1 VKRHSADTVLLFSG
15 LDPSGAAG
23 VSADI
28 ETINQF
34 GITPLPIITTL
45 TVQNT
50 QNVTF
55 LEATNNSLI
64 QAQFKSIKE
73 DIDFKVVK
81 IGLLGSSS
89 QIKTIAKLLI
99 NRSGL
104 FIVLDPIIVSSSDNE
119 LSTDSMIEAMR
130 NDLIPLCSLLTPNLS
145 ELSSLAPGLNE
156 QSAVASL
163 KCPWVLV
170 TTSDSSEV
178 EIEHRLYHHSNL
190 VSKFT
195 YKKLPGNYHGSGCTL
210 SSAISALIATDVS
223 VEDSCRRALDYTYQ
237 TLLNAKKLG
246 KMQYHPNRTYPK
258 PL

>member
-1 VKRHSADTVLLFSG
+1 MKRHSADTVLLFSG

-99 NRSGL
+99 NRTDL

-119 LSTDSMIEAMR
+119 LSTDSMIEVMR

-223 VEDSCRRALDYTYQ
+223 VEDSCRSALDYTYQ

>member
-1 VKRHSADTVLLFSG
+1 MKRHSADTVLLFSG

-64 QAQFKSIKE
+64 QAQFKSIEE

-89 QIKTIAKLLI
+89 QIKTITKLLI
-99 NRSGL
+99 NRSDL
-104 FIVLDPIIVSSSDNE
+104 CIVLDPIIVSSSDIE
-119 LSTDSMIEAMR
+119 LSTDSMIEAMK

-145 ELSSLAPGLNE
+145 ELSCLAPGLNE

-170 TTSDSSEV
+170 TTSDSSEI

-190 VSKFT
+190 VSKFS

-223 VEDSCRRALDYTYQ
+223 VEESCRRALDYTYQ